1 VELLD
6 TGNEVGWKGVEE
18 RAMRSRKTYFVL
30 MAVALL
36 ALFLLAGCGKRV
48 LRNPEVSRGDYFTAE
63 EFKKLSKEQRNTYCD
78 QLVSELDKQTKD
90 AEAAD
95 QRVAEVNKRA
105 ADLES
110 QTASLDAQIAEL
122 QAQIAELEAK
132 KAAKP
137 PEPEKYTV
145 VKGDCLYKISGYE
158 TIYNSP
164 AKWPVLYRANRDQIK
179 DANLIYPDWIL
190 VVPRGLPSEWVVY
203 RGEFLF
209 KIAGYEEVYGK
220 GREWPKIYEANKDQ
234 IKDPDLIY
242 PKQVLKIPR

>member
-1 VELLD
+1 
-6 TGNEVGWKGVEE
+6 
-18 RAMRSRKTYFVL
+18 MRSRKTYFVL

-48 LRNPEVSRGDYFTAE
+48 LRTPDVSRGDYFTAE
-63 EFKKLSKEQRNTYCD
+63 EFKKLSREQRNTYCD
-78 QLVSELDKQTKD
+78 QLASELDKQAKD

-95 QRVAEVNKRA
+95 QRVAEANKRA

-110 QTASLDAQIAEL
+110 QMASLDAQIAEL
-122 QAQIAELEAK
+122 QAQVAELEAK
-132 KAAKP
+132 KPAKQA
-137 PEPEKYTV
+137 EPEKYTV
-145 VKGDCLYKISGYE
+145 VRGDCLYKISGYE
-158 TIYNSP
+158 TIYNNP
-164 AKWPVLYRANRDQIK
+164 ARWPVLYRANRDQIK
-179 DANLIYPDWIL
+179 DPNLIYPDWIL

-220 GREWPKIYEANKDQ
+220 GGEWPKIYEANKDQ

-242 PKQVLKIPR
+242 PKQVLTIPR

>member
-1 VELLD
+1 
-6 TGNEVGWKGVEE
+6 
-18 RAMRSRKTYFVL
+18 MRSRKTYFVL

-122 QAQIAELEAK
+122 QAQIAELESK
-132 KAAKP
+132 KAP

>member
-1 VELLD
+1 
-6 TGNEVGWKGVEE
+6 
-18 RAMRSRKTYFVL
+18 MRNRKAYFML

-48 LRNPEVSRGDYFTAE
+48 LRTPDVSKGDYYTAE

-78 QLVSELDKQTKD
+78 QLASELDNQSKN
-90 AEAAD
+90 AEAAN
-95 QRVAEVNKRA
+95 QKVAEANQKA

-110 QTASLDAQIAEL
+110 ELASYDAQIAQL

-132 KAAKP
+132 KAEKP
-137 PEPEKYTV
+137 PEPEQYTV

-158 TIYNSP
+158 KIYNDP
-164 AKWPVLYRANRDQIK
+164 VKWPVLYRANRDKIK
-179 DANLIYPDWIL
+179 DPNLIYPDWVL
-190 VVPRGLPSEWVVY
+190 VVPRGLPTEWVVY
-203 RGEFLF
+203 TGEFLF

-220 GREWPKIYEANKDQ
+220 GRDWPKIYEANKDQ

>member
-1 VELLD
+1 
-6 TGNEVGWKGVEE
+6 
-18 RAMRSRKTYFVL
+18 MRSRKVHLVL

-48 LRNPEVSRGDYFTAE
+48 LRTPDVSKGDYFTAE
-63 EFKKLSKEQRNTYCD
+63 EFKKLSKEQRNSYCD
-78 QLVSELDKQTKD
+78 QLASELDSQSKN
-90 AEAAD
+90 AEAAN
-95 QRVAEVNKRA
+95 QKVAEVNKKA

-110 QTASLDAQIAEL
+110 ELASLDAQIAEL
-122 QAQIAELEAK
+122 QAQIADLEAK

-137 PEPEKYTV
+137 PAPETYTV

-158 TIYNSP
+158 KIYNDP
-164 AKWPVLYRANRDQIK
+164 VKWPVLYRANRDKIR
-179 DANLIYPDWIL
+179 DPTLIYPDWVL

-203 RGEFLF
+203 EGEFLF
-209 KIAGYEEVYGK
+209 KIAGYQEIYGN